1 MSTEIIFDKAQ
12 MSTNDGGV
20 WLCFKLPFESRQAAR
35 DFVLKMKAEKKY
47 RAELKECGDHRSLD
61 QNGYFWALCGKL
73 SAVLKIPPEDIYRDY
88 IKDVGGNYEVTPIKA
103 EAAERWIKIWQ
114 GKGIGFIA
122 EDLGESKIKGYH
134 NIRNFFGSSTYDK
147 AQMGRLLDMLIADCK
162 ENGIETL
169 TPEEMGRLE
178 D

>member
-35 DFVLKMKAEKKY
+35 DFVLKMKADKKY

-73 SAVLKIPPEDIYRDY
+73 SAVLKIPPEDIYREY
-88 IKDVGGNYEVTPIKA
+88 IKDIGGNYEVTPIKA
-103 EAAERWIKIWQ
+103 EAVERWVKIWQ

-122 EDLGESKIKGYH
+122 EDLGESKIPGYH
-134 NIRNFFGSSTYDK
+134 NIRNFYGSSTYDK

-169 TPEEMGRLE
+169 TPEEINA
-178 D
+178 

>member
-20 WLCFKLPFESRQAAR
+20 WLCLKLPFESRQAAR

-47 RAELKECGDHRSLD
+47 RAEL
-61 QNGYFWALCGKL
+61 
-73 SAVLKIPPEDIYRDY
+73 
-88 IKDVGGNYEVTPIKA
+88 IKDIGGNHEVTPIKA
-103 EAAERWIKIWQ
+103 EAVERWVKIWQ

-122 EDLGESKIKGYH
+122 EDLGESKIPGYH
-134 NIRNFFGSSTYDK
+134 NIRNFYGSSTYDK

-169 TPEEMGRLE
+169 TPE
-178 D
+178 DIHA

>member
-20 WLCFKLPFESRQAAR
+20 WLCLKLPFESRQAAR

-73 SAVLKIPPEDIYRDY
+73 SAVLKIPPEEIYQNY

-103 EAAERWIKIWQ
+103 EAVERWIKIWQ

-122 EDLGESKIKGYH
+122 EDLGESKIPGYH
-134 NIRNFFGSSTYDK
+134 NIQNFFGSSTYDK

-169 TPEEMGRLE
+169 TPEEIRRLE
-178 D
+178 A